1 MEDIEAMQL
10 AIVASRRGLGRTA
23 PNPIVGAVILDDHGN
38 LISEGFHDGG
48 DHAEVDAIKNAGTI
62 APGSTIYITLEPC
75 NHFGK
80 TPPCTDAIIAN
91 KIARVVYAIDDPNP
105 VARGGAQKLRDAGI
119 EVTSG
124 LLKDE
129 AAFVNRD
136 WLTKIEYGRPRI
148 TWKIGTTLDGR
159 TSAIDGTSKWI
170 TSEAS
175 RAKVKTLRDE
185 SDAIVIGTGTALA
198 DNPALLSK
206 MKATRVVLGDREIP
220 RNHQLNNNEAETIF
234 VKGHDPDLFITL
246 AKERG
251 WNRILLESGPKLGT
265 AFVKAGL
272 VDELHIFM
280 APTLFGAGKNFI
292 GDLGVT
298 TITERFDWQIASI
311 NQSGPD
317 LELIVIK
324 SDSKE
329 KADN

>member
-1 MEDIEAMQL
+1 MRL
-10 AIVASRRGLGRTA
+10 AIMASQRGLGKTA
-23 PNPIVGAVILDDHGN
+23 PNPIVGAVILNADGN

-48 DHAEVDAIKNAGTI
+48 DHAEVNAIKNAGTI
-62 APGSTIYITLEPC
+62 APGATIFITLEPC
-75 NHFGK
+75 NHYGK

-91 KIARVVYAIDDPNP
+91 KFAKVVYAIDDPNP
-105 VARGGAQKLRDAGI
+105 VAQGGAAKLRAAGI
-119 EVTSG
+119 EVISG

-136 WLTKIEYGRPRI
+136 WLTKIAHGRPRI
-148 TWKIGTTLDGR
+148 IWKIGTTLDGR

-170 TSEAS
+170 TSEKS
-175 RAKVKTLRDE
+175 RAKVKELRNE
-185 SDAIVIGTGTALA
+185 SDAIVIGTGTALS
-198 DNPALLSK
+198 DNPGLVSEL
-206 MKATRVVLGDREIP
+206 KATRVVLGDRAIP
-220 RNHQLNNNEAETIF
+220 HNYQLNSTEAETIF
-234 VKGHDPDLFITL
+234 IKGHDPESLITL

-251 WNRILLESGPKLGT
+251 WNRILLESGPQLGA

-298 TITERFDWQIASI
+298 TITERFDWEIASI
-311 NQSGPD
+311 NQSGSD

-329 KADN
+329 KVDN